1 MENEFNEHPE
11 WHLHIYGK
19 SERKDSRKMGH
30 MTVLTNDV
38 NQTEQDMYAKFEGV
52 IKA

>member
-1 MENEFNEHPE
+1 MNIQSGTYIFMVS
-11 WHLHIYGK
+11 L
-19 SERKDSRKMGH
+19 ERKDSRKMGH

>member
-1 MENEFNEHPE
+1 M
-11 WHLHIYGK
+11 HLHIYGK
-19 SERKDSRKMGH
+19 SERKDNRKMGH